1 MAASV
6 IQNPILRGF
15 NPDPSIV
22 RVGDDYYVATS
33 TFEWFPGVQIHHSRD
48 LVHWRLLSR
57 PLSRPGQLDM
67 RGDPDS
73 CGVWAPCLSHA
84 DGRFW
89 LIYTD
94 VKRYGR
100 TTVGGASG
108 ASLRDFHNYLVTSE
122 TIDGEWSDPV
132 YLNSSGFDPSL
143 FHDDDGRKYLVN
155 QLWDHRPGRNRFAG
169 IVLQEYSVEERRL
182 VGERVNIFLGT
193 PLGLTEA
200 PHLYKRNGYYY
211 LLTAEG
217 GTAWGHAV
225 TMARSKALRGPYE
238 LHPDVYILS
247 ARHRPDAPLQR
258 AGHADLVET
267 QKGETYLVYLCGR
280 PLRNRGRCTLGRETA
295 IERMAWGSDGWL
307 RTADGQG
314 LPSLEVPAP
323 DLPAHPF
330 PQDPVRDDFDN
341 GRLPV
346 GVPVA
351 ADALSGGDLLAH
363 GAARAS
369 APLRAR
375 DDREPLSPG
384 ARRASAAGALLQR
397 LDRDGVRAR
406 ALPAGGRARLLLRR
420 QQVPLPPRV
429 PRRGDRQARARDV
442 GPAGL
447 APGRRVLDAPGRPE
461 RQPIELRVEVD
472 HERLLFAYRVG
483 AGDGPGCRS
492 SSTPASSPT
501 RPRRP
506 APRTSP
512 APSWGWRARTWPA
525 PRARPTSTGSST
537 GSGSTWPT
545 PAGRTV
551 IQDCPP
557 WLFGARWRACAP
569 DLLGVLAGRAVAG
582 ELAHARHVQDRHP
595 PPVVRPGVGGGR
607 ARLAVERR
615 RGSRR
620 TAGSGRAAQLVDD
633 GPEEARAAV
642 QLAAAAITSIARR
655 SSGSR
660 SIQGRGRVAGA
671 RAGAATSSAVW
682 PKMKMFSGADL
693 LADLDV
699 GAVEGADGERA
710 VEGRLHVAGAEASVP
725 AVEICSER
733 SQAGKISSA
742 SETRVVGEED
752 HARAGLAS
760 PGRASHHA
768 RPPRG
773 SAG

>member
-1 MAASV
+1 MAESV

-57 PLSRPGQLDM
+57 PLSRPRQLDM

-89 LIYTD
+89 LVYTD

-108 ASLRDFHNYLVTSE
+108 ASLRDFHNYLVTSLA
-122 TIDGEWSDPV
+122 IDGEWSDPV

-155 QLWDHRPGRNRFAG
+155 QLWDHRPGQNRFAG

-217 GTAWGHAV
+217 GTGWGHAV

-258 AGHADLVET
+258 AGHADFVET

-307 RTADGQG
+307 RTADGRG

-341 GRLPV
+341 GRLPAAFQWLRTPYPEEIFSLTARP
-346 GVPVA
+346 GHLRLHGRETIGSLFRQALVA
-351 ADALSGGDLLAH
+351 
-363 GAARAS
+363 
-369 APLRAR
+369 
-375 DDREPLSPG
+375 
-384 ARRASAAGALLQR
+384 
-397 LDRDGVRAR
+397 
-406 ALPAGGRARLLLRR
+406 RR
-420 QQVPLPPRV
+420 QQAHCYSASTAMEFEPEHFQ
-429 PRRGDRQARARDV
+429 QA
-442 GPAGL
+442 AGL
-447 APGRRVLDAPGRPE
+447 VCYYGGNKFHYLHVSHDEAIGKHVRVMSALPDSPQADAFSTPLAVPSG
-461 RQPIELRVEVD
+461 QPIELRVEVD

-483 AGDGPGCRS
+483 PSGWTWLPQLDASILSDEATAPGAPNFTGAFVGMACQDLAGTAR
-492 SSTPASSPT
+492 PADFDWFEY
-501 RPRRP
+501 REREYLADPRR
-506 APRTSP
+506 
-512 APSWGWRARTWPA
+512 
-525 PRARPTSTGSST
+525 
-537 GSGSTWPT
+537 
-545 PAGRTV
+545 
-551 IQDCPP
+551 
-557 WLFGARWRACAP
+557 
-569 DLLGVLAGRAVAG
+569 
-582 ELAHARHVQDRHP
+582 
-595 PPVVRPGVGGGR
+595 
-607 ARLAVERR
+607 
-615 RGSRR
+615 
-620 TAGSGRAAQLVDD
+620 
-633 GPEEARAAV
+633 
-642 QLAAAAITSIARR
+642 
-655 SSGSR
+655 
-660 SIQGRGRVAGA
+660 
-671 RAGAATSSAVW
+671 
-682 PKMKMFSGADL
+682 
-693 LADLDV
+693 
-699 GAVEGADGERA
+699 
-710 VEGRLHVAGAEASVP
+710 
-725 AVEICSER
+725 
-733 SQAGKISSA
+733 
-742 SETRVVGEED
+742 
-752 HARAGLAS
+752 
-760 PGRASHHA
+760 
-768 RPPRG
+768 
-773 SAG
+773 